1 MVGYGSQ
8 TNFGRN
14 FHKQFGM
21 TPTEYQA
28 MLEQEKNRQSDSE

>member
-14 FHKQFGM
+14 FFKQFGM
-21 TPTEYQA
+21 TPTDYLAMKQA
-28 MLEQEKNRQSDSE
+28 EKKR